1 MQHNKSQGKLALS
14 GLQIQEESALSFQGH
29 WTLLILIASSFDHPQ
44 VASHSIN
51 SSSLT
56 ATTTHT

>member
-14 GLQIQEESALSFQGH
+14 GLQIQEESAQSFQGH

-44 VASHSIN
+44 VA
-51 SSSLT
+51 
-56 ATTTHT
+56 